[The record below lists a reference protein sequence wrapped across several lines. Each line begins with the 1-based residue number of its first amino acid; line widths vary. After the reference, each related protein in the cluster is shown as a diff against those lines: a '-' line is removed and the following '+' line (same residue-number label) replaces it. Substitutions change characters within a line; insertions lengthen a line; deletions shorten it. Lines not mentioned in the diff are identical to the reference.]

1 MNDRL
6 FDRLLL
12 GNHENIVLDPTLTE
26 PLIHQMYMIY

>member
-12 GNHENIVLDPTLTE
+12 GNHEHIVLDPTLTE